1 LALTNS
7 QKEASVLDSEIRAS
21 DAEREQTIVR
31 LHEACGEG
39 RLSLDEFSERT
50 KAVFTARTR
59 GDLIPITADLPRA
72 FGALPYRPSR
82 GRTIV
87 ALLSDVKR
95 KGRWHADGETKAITI
110 LASCTLDLRNAL
122 IYGDEIVITT
132 YVVMGSVKIVVPR
145 GIRVE
150 LEGFALMGSRDSK
163 VDDDEILPGAPI
175 VRVRGVTIM
184 GSVDVVSDQRQW
196 SGASLPRPERPR
208 LA

>member
-1 LALTNS
+1 
-7 QKEASVLDSEIRAS
+7 VLDGEIRAS
-21 DAEREQTIVR
+21 DAEREQTIVQ

-39 RLSLDEFSERT
+39 RLSLDEFSERA

-59 GDLIPITADLPRA
+59 GELVPLIADLPRSY
-72 FGALPYRPSR
+72 GALPYRPSG

-95 KGRWHADGETKAITI
+95 KGRWHAEGETTAITV

-122 IYGDEIVITT
+122 IHGDEIVITT
-132 YVVMGSVKIVVPR
+132 HVVMGSVKIVVPR

-175 VRVRGVTIM
+175 VRVRGITVM
-184 GSVDVVSDQRQW
+184 GSVDVVSAPHQW
-196 SGASLPRPERPR
+196 SGGSLPSPDRPR
-208 LA
+208 LI